1 MKNLA
6 LAAMAALLL
15 TACANDPFT
24 GERKVSNTA
33 TGAGAGAL
41 LGTAAGAIVGATT
54 KAKTGTAML
63 VGAGVGALAGGGVG
77 AYMDHQEAKLRER
90 LQGTGVSV
98 TRDGDSIILNMPSN
112 ITFDTGRDEIKPDF
126 YETLNSVAIVLAE
139 FDRTRVAVEGH
150 TDSDGSEAYNMALS
164 ERRAASVAH
173 YLTAQDLNPR
183 RFIVEPLGESAP
195 VASNGTAIG
204 KALNRRVEIHIEPI
218 AG

>member
-1 MKNLA
+1 M
-6 LAAMAALLL
+6 
-15 TACANDPFT
+15 
-24 GERKVSNTA
+24 
-33 TGAGAGAL
+33 
-41 LGTAAGAIVGATT
+41 
-54 KAKTGTAML
+54 
-63 VGAGVGALAGGGVG
+63 
-77 AYMDHQEAKLRER
+77 
-90 LQGTGVSV
+90 
-98 TRDGDSIILNMPSN
+98 
-112 ITFDTGRDEIKPDF
+112 
-126 YETLNSVAIVLAE
+126 AIVLAE

>member
-15 TACANDPFT
+15 TACATDPFT

-112 ITFDTGRDEIKPDF
+112 ITFDTDRDEIKPDF

>member
-15 TACANDPFT
+15 TACATDPFT

-98 TRDGDSIILNMPSN
+98 TRDGYSIILNMPSN
-112 ITFDTGRDEIKPDF
+112 ITFDTDRDEIKPDF